1 MRIKSSLRYKVSLNF
16 RMLRAKFNFFTAS
29 RPFKGMPTNEY

>member
-1 MRIKSSLRYKVSLNF
+1 MRIKPTLRYKVSLNF
-16 RMLRAKFNFFTAS
+16 RMLRAKFEVFTAS